1 MNPIQEVLFFKSS
14 FYMNKKTEKQI
25 AQFSWG
31 DIYYCLPWFDE
42 TWFVIIWVSYINGMQ
57 YELGETLAK
66 HQS

>member
-1 MNPIQEVLFFKSS
+1 
-14 FYMNKKTEKQI
+14 MNKKTEKQI